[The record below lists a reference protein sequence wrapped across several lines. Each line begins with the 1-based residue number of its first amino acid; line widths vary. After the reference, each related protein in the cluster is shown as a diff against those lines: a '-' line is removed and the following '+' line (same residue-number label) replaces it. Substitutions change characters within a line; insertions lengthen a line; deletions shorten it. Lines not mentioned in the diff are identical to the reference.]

1 MEDVNQQMMM
11 NKKSSGNY
19 NSQAAVDN
27 SYLMMDSAISATEA
41 GDLHNERRDGRA
53 LRNITS
59 DVVNIIPVVDNA
71 TNSINPPGIGSSEL
85 MKVDEVSKESTA
97 AVCCGMLDKE
107 MAVNSTVNTTSCQLH
122 RQQPGIVSGELDE
135 TGNMCSCMMEEKKEG
150 INMTIY
156 SYKASTGLKETRNS
170 SATMQASK
178 ASLMPE

>member
-1 MEDVNQQMMM
+1 MEDVNQQMML

-27 SYLMMDSAISATEA
+27 SYLMMDSAISATDGA
-41 GDLHNERRDGRA
+41 DQNERRDGRA

-71 TNSINPPGIGSSEL
+71 ANSINPPGIGNSEL

-122 RQQPGIVSGELDE
+122 RQ
-135 TGNMCSCMMEEKKEG
+135 
-150 INMTIY
+150 
-156 SYKASTGLKETRNS
+156 
-170 SATMQASK
+170 
-178 ASLMPE
+178 